1 MGNVE
6 TMFLM
11 SSFNSQIKYTA
22 CFTVYLVAVL
32 STENNVK
39 HSL

>member
-11 SSFNSQIKYTA
+11 SSFNSQIKYRA
-22 CFTVYLVAVL
+22 CFMVYLAAVL
-32 STENNVK
+32 SNENNDKRSV
-39 HSL
+39 